1 MAVDYDLVIIGS
13 SPEGIYAAITAVY
26 LNARVA
32 LVTQNRK
39 GYLDNYESIFSRTL
53 GQITHLVNQTQI
65 GEGLTSPFEGERGSG
80 IAPCD
85 DAIAPSACTPRQ
97 FGIYPENLFSTD
109 NLQQTKIWAEAVC
122 SNLAIENSLVTL
134 AALGVDVIEGEGE
147 FCHLPEQALI
157 VGKRKLRSR
166 AYLLAT
172 GSHCVIDEIEGTKE
186 VEHFTIVD
194 FLSQTELISL
204 PKQIAIVG
212 CSPLTLELTQSL
224 ARLGKQIFLIV
235 EEERIL
241 PQEDPEASTLIQA
254 ILEAEGVKI
263 LTASKVT
270 QIKNLKGQKWL
281 QVGKKAIAT
290 DAIIFTGNRQPNL
303 ASLNLTGVGVK
314 YTSRGIEVD
323 QKLQTTNSSIY
334 ACGSV
339 IGGYDLP
346 HLARYEA
353 NIALKNALFLS
364 WFKIDYRYLP
374 WAIFTEP
381 NFAKVGMTETQARRR
396 YGDDV
401 YVIRQYY
408 KGVARA
414 QLRGETTGFCQFL
427 IHSNGEILG
436 AYIIGSHAA
445 ETISAIALAIKH
457 KIKLNKNIVQGLL
470 QVDFP
475 HVDFSFAEILQQT
488 ATLFYRQK
496 LKQNRNWRKFLNTWF
511 NWRRN
516 C

>member
-13 SPEGIYAAITAVY
+13 SSEGIYAATTAVY

-53 GQITHLVNQTQI
+53 SQITHLVNQTQI
-65 GEGLTSPFEGERGSG
+65 GEGLTSRGSAG
-80 IAPCD
+80 SVL
-85 DAIAPSACTPRQ
+85 APSACTPRQ
-97 FGIYPENLFSTD
+97 FGIYPENLFPTD
-109 NLQQTKIWAEAVC
+109 NLQQAKIWTEAV
-122 SNLAIENSLVTL
+122 SANLTIENSLTTL

-147 FCHLPEQALI
+147 FCRLPEQALI

-172 GSHCVIDEIEGTKE
+172 SSHTVVDNVEGIEQADYLSIT
-186 VEHFTIVD
+186 D
-194 FLSQTELISL
+194 FFSQTELISF
-204 PKQIAIVG
+204 PEQIAIINRLAKGETVG

-241 PQEDPEASTLIQA
+241 PQEDPEVSTLIQA
-254 ILEAEGVKI
+254 LLEAEGVKI

-270 QIKNLKGQKWL
+270 QIKNLEGKKWL
-281 QVGKKAIAT
+281 QAGKKAIAT
-290 DAIIFTGNRQPNL
+290 DAIIFTGKRQPNI
-303 ASLNLTGVGVK
+303 AGLNLAGVGVK
-314 YTSRGIEVD
+314 YTPSRIEVN
-323 QKLQTTNSSIY
+323 QKLQTNNPSIY
-334 ACGSV
+334 ACGSL

-353 NIALKNALFLS
+353 NIALKNALFLP
-364 WFKIDYRYLP
+364 WFKIDYRYVP
-374 WAIFTEP
+374 WTLFTEP
-381 NFAKVGMTETQARRR
+381 NFARVGMTETQARRR

-401 YVIRQYY
+401 YVVRQYY
-408 KGVARA
+408 KGVTQA
-414 QLRGETTGFCQFL
+414 QICGETTGFCQFL

-436 AYIIGSHAA
+436 AYIIGSQAA
-445 ETISAIALAIKH
+445 ETIGAIALATQQ
-457 KIKLNKNIVQGLL
+457 KIKLDRNIVKGLL

-475 HVDFSFAEILQQT
+475 YVDFSFTEILQQT
-488 ATLFYRQK
+488 ATLFYQQK
-496 LKQNRNWRKFLNTWF
+496 LKQSQWRKLLNIWF

>member
-13 SPEGIYAAITAVY
+13 SPEGIYAATTAVY

-39 GYLDNYESIFSRTL
+39 GYVDKYESIFSRSL
-53 GQITHLVNQTQI
+53 GQITHLINQTQI
-65 GEGLTSPFEGERGSG
+65 G
-80 IAPCD
+80 
-85 DAIAPSACTPRQ
+85 Q
-97 FGIYPENLFSTD
+97 FGIYPENLFPTD
-109 NLQQTKIWAEAVC
+109 NLPQAKIWAEAVC
-122 SNLAIENSLVTL
+122 LNLTVENSLTTL

-147 FCHLPEQALI
+147 FCRLPEQALI

-172 GSHCVIDEIEGTKE
+172 GSHWVIDEIEGTTE
-186 VEHFTIVD
+186 VEHFTIGD

-204 PKQIAIVG
+204 PEQIAIVKRLAKG
-212 CSPLTLELTQSL
+212 ETASCSPLTLELAQSL
-224 ARLGKQIFLIV
+224 VRLGKQIFLIV

-270 QIKNLKGQKWL
+270 QIKNLEGKKWL
-281 QVGKKAIAT
+281 QAGKKAIAT
-290 DAIIFTGNRQPNL
+290 DAIIFTGNKQPNI
-303 ASLNLTGVGVK
+303 AGLNLAGVGVK
-314 YTSRGIEVD
+314 SSSSRIEVN
-323 QKLQTTNSSIY
+323 QKLQTTNPSIY
-334 ACGSV
+334 ACGSL

-353 NIALKNALFLS
+353 NIALKNALFLP

-381 NFAKVGMTETQARRR
+381 NLARVGMTETQARKR

-401 YVIRQYY
+401 YVVQQYY
-408 KGVARA
+408 KGVAQA
-414 QLRGETTGFCQFL
+414 QIRGETTGFCKFL

-436 AYIIGSHAA
+436 ACIVGSQAA
-445 ETISAIALAIKH
+445 ETIGAIALAMKQ
-457 KIKLNKNIVQGLL
+457 KIKLNKNIISGLL

-488 ATLFYRQK
+488 ATLFYQQK
-496 LKQNRNWRKFLNTWF
+496 LKQSRNWRKLLNTWF

-516 C
+516 F